1 MGNRRL
7 ERMKTKYV
15 RLYGARNP
23 HMLVEFCHLDMDLD
37 ITRKKEP

>member
-7 ERMKTKYV
+7 ERMKTKTV
-15 RLYGARNP
+15 KLDEARNP
-23 HMLVEFCHLDMDLD
+23 HVLDEFCHLDMNPD